1 MAKPH
6 TITQLTLEPRED
18 VGTTAAH
25 RIRREGKIP
34 GVVYGHGRSTPI
46 SIEAKQL
53 SDLILSGEKS
63 KIVEASIN
71 GVKDSVLL
79 RRVEAHPI
87 SRKAL
92 SVDFQRVAQGEAIT
106 ASVNVVTVGVPI
118 GVSEGG
124 GVMDVITHSLDIK
137 GPAQSIPDSL
147 TVDVSGLDVHQHIT
161 AGQVPLPE
169 GFNLLTPPETV
180 IVSVEV
186 TRALAAD
193 TDFAAGGAAETPA
206 ANGDAAPTA

>member
-6 TITQLTLEPRED
+6 TVTLLTLEPRED
-18 VGTTAAH
+18 VGTTASH

-63 KIVEASIN
+63 KIVEASIG

-92 SVDFQRVAQGEAIT
+92 SVDFQRVAQGEAIS
-106 ASVNVVTVGVPI
+106 ASVNIVTVGAPV
-118 GVSEGG
+118 GVTEGG

-161 AGQVPLPE
+161 AAQVALPE
-169 GFNLLTPPETV
+169 GFTLLTPPETV
-180 IVSVEV
+180 VVSVEI
-186 TRALAAD
+186 TRALASD
-193 TDFAAGGAAETPA
+193 TTPEPAAAATPA

>member
-1 MAKPH
+1 
-6 TITQLTLEPRED
+6 L
-18 VGTTAAH
+18 
-25 RIRREGKIP
+25 
-34 GVVYGHGRSTPI
+34 
-46 SIEAKQL
+46 IEAKQL

-63 KIVEASIN
+63 KIVEASIG

-92 SVDFQRVAQGEAIT
+92 SVDFQRVAQGEAIS
-106 ASVNVVTVGVPI
+106 ASVNIVTVGVPI

-124 GVMDVITHSLDIK
+124 GVMDVITHSLEIK

-161 AGQVPLPE
+161 AGQIQLPE
-169 GFNLLTPPETV
+169 SFTLLTPPETV
-180 IVSVEV
+180 VVSVEI
-186 TRALAAD
+186 TRALASD
-193 TDFAAGGAAETPA
+193 TAPEAGAAPAPA
-206 ANGDAAPTA
+206 ANGEAAPTA

>member
-6 TITQLTLEPRED
+6 TVTLLTLEPRED

-63 KIVEASIN
+63 KIVEASI
-71 GVKDSVLL
+71 GGGKESVLL

-92 SVDFQRVAQGEAIT
+92 SVDFQRVAQGEAIS
-106 ASVNVVTVGVPI
+106 ASVNIVTVGVPI

-147 TVDVSGLDVHQHIT
+147 TVDASGLDVHQHIT
-161 AGQVPLPE
+161 AGQIALPE
-169 GFNLLTPPETV
+169 GFTLLTPPETV
-180 IVSVEV
+180 VVSVEI
-186 TRALAAD
+186 TRALASD
-193 TDFAAGGAAETPA
+193 TAPEAGVAATPA

>member
-6 TITQLTLEPRED
+6 TVTLLTLEPRED

-25 RIRREGKIP
+25 RIRRQGRIP

-63 KIVEASIN
+63 KIVEASID

-87 SRKAL
+87 SCKAL

-106 ASVNVVTVGVPI
+106 ASVNIVTAGAPI
-118 GVSEGG
+118 GVSESG

-147 TVDVSGLDVHQHIT
+147 IIDVSGLDVHQHIT
-161 AGQVPLPE
+161 AAQVPLPE
-169 GFNLLTPPETV
+169 GFILLTPPETV
-180 IVSVEV
+180 VISVEI
-186 TRALAAD
+186 TRALAS
-193 TDFAAGGAAETPA
+193 ETTP
-206 ANGDAAPTA
+206 